1 MAVLYRR
8 NFSLSISYAM
18 KADFHSFARK
28 TKPDSTCDDDK
39 TTNPSLSGA
48 IVRISCF
55 L

>member
-8 NFSLSISYAM
+8 NFSLSAM

-39 TTNPSLSGA
+39 TSRPSLSGA
-48 IVRISCF
+48 IVRRSWF

>member
-18 KADFHSFARK
+18 KADFHSIARK
-28 TKPDSTCDDDK
+28 MKPDSACDDDK
-39 TTNPSLSGA
+39 TTHPSLSGA
-48 IVRISCF
+48 IVTCF